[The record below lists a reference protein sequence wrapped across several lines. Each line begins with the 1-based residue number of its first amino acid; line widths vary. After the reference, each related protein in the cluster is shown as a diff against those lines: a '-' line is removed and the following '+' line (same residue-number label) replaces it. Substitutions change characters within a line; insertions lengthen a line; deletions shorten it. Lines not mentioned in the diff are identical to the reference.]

1 MRRGL
6 NVSVHTMSSSNHQ
19 SLRDAKFTWHTQ
31 GFMATGFCWEPEK
44 KEKSIYISY
53 AGISYFVPVEQE
65 VFDYITHS
73 SRRESGIAIFTHS
86 GDRISLQF
94 DGPLEPVLERL
105 IR

>member
-1 MRRGL
+1 
-6 NVSVHTMSSSNHQ
+6 MSNSNQ
-19 SLRDAKFTWHTQ
+19 SLRDAKFTWHPQ
-31 GFMATGFCWEPEK
+31 GFMATGFCWDPEK

-65 VFDYITHS
+65 VYDYSTHS
-73 SRRESGIAIFTHS
+73 PRRECGLAIYTHS

-94 DGPLEPVLERL
+94 KGPLAPVLERL